1 MAYDNFGRFYDS
13 LMGNADYEKRADYYA
28 ELIKNN
34 GIEGN
39 ILLDLGCGTGT
50 MSMLMADRGFDV
62 IGTDQSVG
70 MLMEAQRKVM
80 ESGKKILL
88 LNQSM
93 EELDLY
99 GTIDSC
105 ISTLDCINHLEGHQ
119 NVKKAF
125 QMVSLFMVSGG
136 VFAFDVNTIY
146 KHHSVLANNAFVF
159 ENDKVF
165 CTWQNTLNDD
175 DSVDINLDF
184 FEQEDGVYYRESESF
199 TERAY
204 TFDDLTSWL
213 DEAGFTVKAIYK
225 DMTTEPASEFDERA
239 VFLAVKR

>member
-1 MAYDNFGRFYDS
+1 
-13 LMGNADYEKRADYYA
+13 
-28 ELIKNN
+28 
-34 GIEGN
+34 
-39 ILLDLGCGTGT
+39 
-50 MSMLMADRGFDV
+50 

-105 ISTLDCINHLEGHQ
+105 ISTLDCINHLESHQ

-213 DEAGFTVKAIYK
+213 EEAGFTVKAIYK
-225 DMTTEPASEFDERA
+225 DMTTEPAIEKDERA